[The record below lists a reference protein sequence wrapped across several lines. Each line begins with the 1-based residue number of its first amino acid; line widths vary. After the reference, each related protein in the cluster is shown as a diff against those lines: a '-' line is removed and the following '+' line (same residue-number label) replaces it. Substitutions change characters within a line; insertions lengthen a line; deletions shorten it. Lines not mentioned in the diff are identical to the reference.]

1 MTKSIP
7 DDQLMLER
15 YRQSWEQAR
24 HNETLRTGFS
34 GLMLI
39 AASVVIGFMAQ
50 TRGGLTGSPWP
61 WLLVT
66 LLMVLGFLV
75 TMRSTVNAERW
86 IAARREMEPGTVDPP
101 RSRWPSLSQ
110 LFLLSFGAAA
120 VVAAGVLGYLIVIE
134 DW

>member
-1 MTKSIP
+1 MTQAIP

-15 YRQSWEQAR
+15 YRQAWEQAR

-50 TRGGLTGSPWP
+50 TRGGLSGSPWP
-61 WLLVT
+61 WLLVA
-66 LLMVLGFLV
+66 LLMILGFLV
-75 TMRSTVNAERW
+75 TIRSTKNAERW
-86 IAARREMEPGTVDPP
+86 TAARWEMDPTVDPP
-101 RSRWPSLSQ
+101 PSRWPSISK
-110 LFLLSFGAAA
+110 LFLLSFGVAA
-120 VVAAGVLGYLIVIE
+120 VVAGGVFGYLVAVE